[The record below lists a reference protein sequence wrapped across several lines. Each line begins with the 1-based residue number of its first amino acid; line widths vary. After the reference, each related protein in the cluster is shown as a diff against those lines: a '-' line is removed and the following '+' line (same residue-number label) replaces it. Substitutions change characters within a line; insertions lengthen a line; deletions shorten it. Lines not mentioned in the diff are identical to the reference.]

1 MDHEYETI
9 EKYSYV
15 NTLPHPLQS
24 LPIPTSSSPPLPA
37 DIGDCILDSCPA
49 YGITT
54 QGQSTS
60 DEDPEAHYSVVDD
73 VQ

>member
-1 MDHEYETI
+1 MEEDNHEYETNT
-9 EKYSYV
+9 YM
-15 NTLPHPLQS
+15 NTLPLTVP
-24 LPIPTSSSPPLPA
+24 SSPPL
-37 DIGDCILDSCPA
+37 ILDSCPTD
-49 YGITT
+49 GITT